1 MNALKEFAEGVL
13 AVFAVL
19 GFLYL
24 KLKTFEGRGANEDLL
39 ERSKIRTLFDKER
52 DRIKF

>member
-1 MNALKEFAEGVL
+1 MHALKEFAEGVL

-19 GFLYL
+19 GWLYVRL
-24 KLKTFEGRGANEDLL
+24 KIFEWRQAKHDLL

-52 DRIKF
+52 NRIKF